1 MSGHNPRTYAR
12 GPLTGLTLGKKNMKE
27 MKRDLQKLMAL
38 IPNIKTGAADRAAD
52 RGFNRDDASDVTGN
66 DTLAGYMEVL
76 LALDQCS
83 AKSRRLSEAVAEKN
97 EAMKRAMES
106 GDAIFENCAATLRD
120 ETFERALRLAIE
132 AWADNPTGEE
142 YSKGD
147 VKLDPIVRL
156 ASKLQL
162 RLGGLPPDVDIP
174 SAPTLVSADRDRKS
188 DAAENSRLRKAIE
201 GGEVVLARARGA
213 LAEKERQ
220 MAELEKS
227 SGEEKSQL
235 NRQLREER
243 ANSVEKD
250 REIDALRQELKTLQD
265 VQAALDEE
273 ADNAEMIPDSQ
284 GQSPLSS
291 QTKDRGDDDRR
302 DPVMVKK
309 YDDVCEQ
316 LLHSRAAEAQSSTIN
331 VRLEREGQ
339 ELRNALETA
348 VAQLKNEQADHEA
361 TKDNLQTTTN
371 NRSEILERTHKE
383 RVSMGQELADA
394 RAMLNRLSE
403 LAQSRRFRVL
413 KLETEMA
420 YRANEARR
428 FEKQSSES
436 ADKLASVQ
444 RELQAEQSARSD
456 FEERCQRRSLENAA
470 LADDVAR
477 ANAIAQE
484 QQALL
489 DEASAK
495 AQRLEEEL
503 TEAQW
508 DLKRARAACKETGA
522 DLARERQGHIDAR
535 QARDAAEGECKVVSG
550 KLDATKKELA
560 TAQDK
565 LAAVWGDLNAAQGKI
580 RSAQK
585 EADSLKRQV
594 ADHESAARRT
604 DDQLTQLRSEA
615 VAAAQVYDRWDE
627 FWSQNGDRGHW
638 SPLFEAIRA
647 REPEATQRSYEPWQV
662 CASWG
667 DDDDDAAAA
676 PEQELPDLSLAGV
689 TVSLMHL
696 LEQRD
701 FRADHFGVL
710 MRRLARCLSECV
722 NMSPDAMR
730 LLVKRCIARIP
741 TEPMETRRVLDTQVA
756 AVADVLAE
764 RWIALEDL
772 AKPPDCVLHNMAALA
787 AIGQPGASWA
797 GEVKTLRVERGSEA
811 LLLIKHPD
819 WESVIVWRTGTK
831 TFWFAHRSCVKR
843 LSGVRIELRAPMG
856 QESIFLRLAD
866 RNTLRFWH
874 FCCWLL

>member
-1 MSGHNPRTYAR
+1 MSGHNPSTYA
-12 GPLTGLTLGKKNMKE
+12 
-27 MKRDLQKLMAL
+27 Q
-38 IPNIKTGAADRAAD
+38 
-52 RGFNRDDASDVTGN
+52 
-66 DTLAGYMEVL
+66 
-76 LALDQCS
+76 
-83 AKSRRLSEAVAEKN
+83 
-97 EAMKRAMES
+97 
-106 GDAIFENCAATLRD
+106 
-120 ETFERALRLAIE
+120 
-132 AWADNPTGEE
+132 
-142 YSKGD
+142 
-147 VKLDPIVRL
+147 
-156 ASKLQL
+156 
-162 RLGGLPPDVDIP
+162 
-174 SAPTLVSADRDRKS
+174 
-188 DAAENSRLRKAIE
+188 
-201 GGEVVLARARGA
+201 
-213 LAEKERQ
+213 
-220 MAELEKS
+220 
-227 SGEEKSQL
+227 
-235 NRQLREER
+235 
-243 ANSVEKD
+243 
-250 REIDALRQELKTLQD
+250 
-265 VQAALDEE
+265 
-273 ADNAEMIPDSQ
+273 MIPDSQ
-284 GQSPLSS
+284 GPSPLSS
-291 QTKDRGDDDRR
+291 QAKDRGDGGGDNT
-302 DPVMVKK
+302 VQQYK
-309 YDDVCEQ
+309 DVCEQ

-361 TKDNLQTTTN
+361 TKENLRAMTSS
-371 NRSEILERTHKE
+371 RSEILERTHKE
-383 RVSMGQELADA
+383 RVGMGQELADA
-394 RAMLNRLSE
+394 RAMLNRSSE

-420 YRANEARR
+420 YHANEARR

-444 RELQAEQSARSD
+444 RELQAEQSARRD
-456 FEERCQRRSLENAA
+456 FEERCQRRCLENAA
-470 LADDVAR
+470 LTDDVAR
-477 ANAIAQE
+477 ANATAQE
-484 QQALL
+484 RQALL
-489 DEASAK
+489 DEAGAK
-495 AQRLEEEL
+495 ARRLEEEL

-550 KLDATKKELA
+550 KLDATEKELA
-560 TAQDK
+560 TAQDR

-594 ADHESAARRT
+594 ADHESATRRT
-604 DDQLTQLRSEA
+604 DDQLTRLRDEA

-638 SPLFEAIRA
+638 PPLFEAIRA
-647 REPEATQRSYEPWQV
+647 REPEATQRAYEPWQV
-662 CASWG
+662 CPSWG
-667 DDDDDAAAA
+667 DDDTAAAA
-676 PEQELPDLSLAGV
+676 AEQELPDLSLAGV

-710 MRRLARCLSECV
+710 LRRLARCLSECV
-722 NMSPDAMR
+722 SMSPDAMR
-730 LLVKRCIARIP
+730 LLVNRCTSRIP
-741 TEPMETRRVLDTQVA
+741 NVPRETRRVLDTQVA

-772 AKPPDCVLHNMAALA
+772 TKPPDCVLHNMTALA

-797 GEVKTLRVERGSEA
+797 GEAKTLRVERGSEV

-819 WESVIVWRTGTK
+819 WESAIVWRTGTK

-866 RNTLRFWH
+866 RDTLRFWH